1 MDEGTAAAVDM
12 VRTADLVKGEERALR
27 KALEKA
33 RVIARSA
40 TRTVNV
46 LVVKNE
52 LVVAAG
58 GCSLAVSVIERKVL
72 ATSTSGS
79 AL

>member
-1 MDEGTAAAVDM
+1 
-12 VRTADLVKGEERALR
+12 VKGEERALR

-33 RVIARSA
+33 SVIARSA
-40 TRTVNV
+40 TRTVKV

-52 LVVAAG
+52 LAVAAG
-58 GCSLAVSVIERKVL
+58 CCLLAVSVIERGIL
-72 ATSTSGS
+72 AASTSRG